1 VVSDLLLPL
10 LGSLAFYALLRVATF
25 LYRDFTAPLRVR
37 DLPGPKSPSIW
48 YGSFNELAV
57 RADHRLMPKWR
68 AEYGRNFQFR
78 GLFNIREL
86 HTSDPKAMAHIVAN
100 TVTYQKSPATR
111 YNVVRMLGNGVSCLH
126 ILTRVLTSPPQTP
139 AFGVKH
145 TKELT
150 PVFVQH
156 ANELRDYWI
165 AELGKEKAKENDSS
179 LRIEV
184 FAWLRKA
191 ALDVIGE
198 TGFNYKFDALNPNGK
213 PSELMDALTQLFH
226 SSGAQRNFVLRAAQA
241 NFSILQL
248 IPLPNR
254 DAAVFL
260 GAKKKLFDIGAQLVA
275 ESKAYI
281 EAAGG
286 EENAGGR
293 QDLLSL
299 LMRANLSKSLPESE
313 RLTDEAVI
321 AQVPSFVVAG
331 HENTSSGMA
340 WTLHQLSLN
349 PDVQRKLRE
358 ELLAVETD
366 TPSYEQL
373 NALPYLEKVIRE
385 TMRLHAPVDF
395 TGRMAIADD
404 VIPLQTPYVD
414 KKGKVH
420 DSIPVRKGQKIHVPI
435 TALNVDKEL
444 WGDDAEE
451 FKPERWDAPPKA
463 ISAIPSV
470 YANLFTF
477 YAGGH
482 SCIGFRF
489 SLMEQRAVLFA
500 LVRAFE
506 FGEAVP
512 REAIGRTSATSLQKP
527 IVLAERGKGTQ
538 MPLVVKLYGG

>member
-1 VVSDLLLPL
+1 MAVASDLLLPL
-10 LGSLAFYALLRVATF
+10 LGSLAFYALLRVAIF
-25 LYRDFTAPLRVR
+25 LYRDFTAP
-37 DLPGPKSPSIW
+37 SAPSIW
-48 YGSFNELAV
+48 YGSFNELA
-57 RADHRLMPKWR
+57 ADHRLMPKWR

-111 YNVVRMLGNGVSCLH
+111 YNVVRMLGNG
-126 ILTRVLTSPPQTP
+126 ILAVELNEHKLQTP

-165 AELGKEKAKENDSS
+165 AELGKEKAKENDNS

-198 TGFNYKFDALNPNGK
+198 TALGANGRA
-213 PSELMDALTQLFH
+213 DTLFH

-281 EAAGG
+281 EAAAGRRTR
-286 EENAGGR
+286 AGGR
-293 QDLLSL
+293 S
-299 LMRANLSKSLPESE
+299 ASLPESE

-366 TPSYEQL
+366 TPSYEL

-395 TGRMAIADD
+395 TGRMAMADD

-463 ISAIPSV
+463 IAAIPSV

-477 YAGGH
+477 YAAGTRVSG
-482 SCIGFRF
+482 SASRSWSSAQCSSR
-489 SLMEQRAVLFA
+489 S
-500 LVRAFE
+500 RAFE

-538 MPLVVKLYGG
+538 MPLVVKLYRG